1 MSPSSRFR
9 RIKRFSYCIRL
20 CALAALAVRG
30 VGFAQQV
37 SSPSKNAPL
46 LKGKVCDAGGAAI
59 PRVDLRLELDDPAS
73 ARADAPAV
81 SAVSDE
87 SGRYVLTVPAPG
99 NYVLRAAHSH
109 FKTLIMKNV
118 SLTSGVVQQMDLV
131 LEVEEIEDKIPV
143 PVDPKVPT
151 PSSDTPPIQ
160 FSDEPSFAVAGV
172 TDPSNLGLH
181 GSDANVRTSDTLAKE
196 TATLRSAA
204 SAKETA
210 SPSTGDARRLAGDAK
225 EKSGDPVGAVHE
237 YEAAARLDPSEEN
250 YFTWGAELLLHRAGR
265 PAVEVFRKAT
275 ETYPKSSRLRA
286 GLGAAYYADGQYA
299 DAAAQMC
306 KASELD
312 PGNPQPY
319 LFLGKMEKAAA
330 EPLPCSEEKLARFA
344 DEQPANAWADYYYGL
359 VLWKKARQ
367 AQDAAGFAAAEESLK
382 KAAVLDPSLGEVHV
396 QLGLLYNAQGR
407 RDAALAAFQR
417 AVSASPNLS
426 AAHYQLSLAFRRSG
440 EARKADR
447 EMKTYEELRRSEDA
461 QLVNERR
468 ELRQFVTILKDD
480 KSVPK

>member
-1 MSPSSRFR
+1 
-9 RIKRFSYCIRL
+9 
-20 CALAALAVRG
+20 
-30 VGFAQQV
+30 
-37 SSPSKNAPL
+37 
-46 LKGKVCDAGGAAI
+46 
-59 PRVDLRLELDDPAS
+59 
-73 ARADAPAV
+73 
-81 SAVSDE
+81 
-87 SGRYVLTVPAPG
+87 
-99 NYVLRAAHSH
+99 
-109 FKTLIMKNV
+109 MKNV